1 MQAQKKDVPELIFCV
16 IWVSV
21 AVFFGLYENYK
32 LRPPKSE
39 KKAWLDT
46 NLPKPQ
52 ERIKV
57 VEIDLPGFN

>member
-1 MQAQKKDVPELIFCV
+1 MQAQREDVPGIIISV

-21 AVFFGLYENYK
+21 VIFFGLYENNK
-32 LRPPKSE
+32 IIPPRSE
-39 KKAWLDT
+39 KKVWLDT

-57 VEIDLPGFN
+57 VEIDLSRV